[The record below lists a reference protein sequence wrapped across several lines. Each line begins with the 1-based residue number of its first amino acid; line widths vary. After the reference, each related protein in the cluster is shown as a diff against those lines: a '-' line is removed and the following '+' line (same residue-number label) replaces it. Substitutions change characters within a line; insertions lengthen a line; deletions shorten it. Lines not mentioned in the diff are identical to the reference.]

1 MGLFDYLHYEGKEYQ
16 TKDTPSQCLNIY
28 KIEQDQDSG
37 HQYLWR
43 TECDSEW
50 VEDEGL
56 FGGSIKESN
65 QRWVCCHEFDGN
77 IRFYR
82 AALDDRYESWKQD
95 AWIEYSA
102 LFMDGKLLRIKE
114 TK

>member
-1 MGLFDYLHYEGKEYQ
+1 MGLFDYIHYEGKEYQ
-16 TKDTPSQCLNIY
+16 TKDTPAQSLDDY

-37 HQYLWR
+37 HQYLWHS
-43 TECDSEW
+43 EFDSEW
-50 VEDEGL
+50 VENEGL
-56 FGGSIKESN
+56 FGGSVKQYN

-82 AALDDRYESWKQD
+82 AALDDRYESWKKN